1 MVKII
6 RPLVLYACRSIW
18 SAFTF
23 VLIFAL
29 SAMTAEA
36 EAISAGRPVAFEQGL
51 TAVAGVKVGHETLS
65 ERPTGCTVVLVEE
78 GAIAGVDVRG
88 SAPGTRE
95 TDLLAPT
102 NLVEKA
108 NAIVLSGGSA
118 FGLDAATG
126 VMRYLDEKGVGFDA
140 RVAKVPIVPAAVLFD
155 LAIGNPKIRPTAE
168 CGYRAALAATNGP
181 VQEGNV
187 GAGAGATVG
196 KLMGPQRAMKGGL
209 GSAAI
214 TLPSGLVVA
223 ALVAVNAVGDVLD
236 PNTGRVIAGLR
247 TADGKGLADVRTLLR
262 SGAVP
267 PPRTGQNTT
276 IGVVAT
282 NARLTKT
289 QATKVAQMAHDGLAR
304 AISPV
309 HTPADGDTIFALA
322 TGAHQGNVELLAVG
336 ALAAEAMADA
346 IVRAVHAATGIP
358 EYPAAKD
365 LH

>member
-1 MVKII
+1 MVRVRKQKA
-6 RPLVLYACRSIW
+6 LVSRSCLW
-18 SAFTF
+18 WC
-23 VLIFAL
+23 VLQCAW
-29 SAMTAEA
+29 MTVAHAAPPE
-36 EAISAGRPVAFEQGL
+36 PVTLGL
-51 TAVAGVKVGHETLS
+51 TAVAGVKVGHDTLS
-65 ERPTGCTVVLVEE
+65 ERPTGCTVVLVEVEE
-78 GAIAGVDVRG
+78 GAVAGVEVRG

-247 TADGKGLADVRTLLR
+247 TADGKGLADVRRLIR

-267 PPRTGQNTT
+267 PPQAGQNTT

-322 TGAHQGNVELLAVG
+322 TGAHQGKVELLAVG
-336 ALAAEAMADA
+336 ALAAEVMADA
-346 IVRAVHAATGIP
+346 IVRAVQAATGIP
-358 EYPAAKD
+358 GYPAAKD